1 MKSLT
6 QFITTSM
13 RDLIFGLEDSL
24 VSTLGT
30 ITGIAIGA
38 QSTYIVILSGVVL
51 IAAESTSMA
60 AGSFLSNRSAV
71 EAEDRFEK
79 TKHKHPKQ
87 YPIRNAL
94 VMLISYILG
103 GLVPLSPYFFLSPK
117 QAILPSIVMTIV
129 TLFFVGFWS
138 AKYTGRSRVK
148 SGVEMMVISLSAA
161 LIGYAIGYWLN
172 ATYHITV

>member
-1 MKSLT
+1 
-6 QFITTSM
+6 M

-38 QSTYIVILSGVVL
+38 QNTYIVILSGLVL

-60 AGSFLSNRSAV
+60 AGSFLSNRSAI
-71 EAEDRFEK
+71 EAENK
-79 TKHKHPKQ
+79 QNHNTNKHAQH
-87 YPIRNAL
+87 PIRGSV
-94 VMLISYILG
+94 VMFVSYILG
-103 GLVPLSPYFFLSPK
+103 GFIPLSPYFFLSPK
-117 QAILPSIVMTIV
+117 QAIPPSIIMTII

-161 LIGYAIGYWLN
+161 LIGYGIGYWLN
-172 ATYHITV
+172 VTYHVNI